1 MRTQNGS
8 VPIRARHVIAV
19 YAIALSHYLL
29 RVHYVRIA
37 ITNPRLPWLHARSI
51 TALRIRFHRRGLH
64 ALHSRAFLRRKVV
77 QRQQRDHRQ
86 GQSAACMTK
95 TDTAPRYCPSCLHVH
110 PSRPGRG
117 TIAIASPDNK

>member
-1 MRTQNGS
+1 MQLPFPTTC
-8 VPIRARHVIAV
+8 
-19 YAIALSHYLL
+19 YAFATPASPSPEHAAHGY
-29 RVHYVRIA
+29 VHR
-37 ITNPRLPWLHARSI
+37 RI
-51 TALRIRFHRRGLH
+51 TALRIRFHRWGLH